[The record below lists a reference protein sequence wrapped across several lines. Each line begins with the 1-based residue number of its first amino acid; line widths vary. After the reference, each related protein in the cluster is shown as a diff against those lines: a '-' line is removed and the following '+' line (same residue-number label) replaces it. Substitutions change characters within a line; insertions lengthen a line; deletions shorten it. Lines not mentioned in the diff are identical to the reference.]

1 MRVFGD
7 LLRHLSVPFVSIP
20 ALGKHRGAAFWL
32 SSFGATSL
40 RSPPNV
46 AVDDELAD
54 DLCAPAVRD
63 VRQNL
68 VELLGLL
75 ALGRIVDNS
84 SVLVQ
89 AAEVKSPD
97 NIHHHKGRF

>member
-1 MRVFGD
+1 MFGD

-20 ALGKHRGAAFWL
+20 AFGKHSGAAFGL
-32 SSFGATSL
+32 SSFGATPL
-40 RSPPNV
+40 RSPNV

-63 VRQNL
+63 IRQNL
-68 VELLGLL
+68 VELLGLR

-89 AAEVKSPD
+89 AAKVKSPD
-97 NIHHHKGRF
+97 DIHDHEGRF